1 MTASIRISLQPGE
14 RIFINGAALR
24 VDRRVSLEFLNPAT
38 FLLENH
44 VLQAEDATTPLKQ
57 LYFVLQAMLMDPA
70 MSSQTLALFKQFL
83 SASLAA
89 FENPAIL
96 AELKFIDGLVTSG
109 KSFEALRCLRGLF
122 REEQLILQARPTP
135 TPSPEPPQEATQKEV
150 A

>member
-1 MTASIRISLQPGE
+1 MSTSIRISLQPGE

-24 VDRRVSLEFLNPAT
+24 VDRRVSLEFLNGAT

-57 LYFVLQAMLMDPA
+57 LYFVLQTTLMDPA
-70 MSSQTLALFKQFL
+70 TAPQTLSLYRQFHV
-83 SASLAA
+83 SSLAA

-109 KSFEALRCLRGLF
+109 RSFEALKALRTLF
-122 REEQLILQARPTP
+122 PRESEILRTIPAY
-135 TPSPEPPQEATQKEV
+135 EGPQGAELQETMACK
-150 A
+150 

>member
-1 MTASIRISLQPGE
+1 MSASIRISLQPGE

-24 VDRRVSLEFLNPAT
+24 VDRRVSLEFLNSAT

-70 MSSQTLALFKQFL
+70 MAPQTQALFKQFL
-83 SASLAA
+83 AASLAA

-96 AELKFIDGLVTSG
+96 AELKFIDGLVASG
-109 KSFEALRCLRGLF
+109 KCFEALKCLRGLF
-122 REEQLILQARPTP
+122 AREAEILKVRKVVERREE
-135 TPSPEPPQEATQKEV
+135 EAALCK
-150 A
+150 

>member
-14 RIFINGAALR
+14 RIFVNGAALR
-24 VDRRVSLEFLNPAT
+24 VDRRVSLEFLNSAT

-44 VLQAEDATTPLKQ
+44 VLQAEDATTPLRQ
-57 LYFVLQAMLMDPA
+57 LYFVLQAMLMDPSMA
-70 MSSQTLALFKQFL
+70 PQTLALFKQFL

-96 AELKFIDGLVTSG
+96 AELKFIDGLVASG

-122 REEQLILQARPTP
+122 PQEQLILQARP
-135 TPSPEPPQEATQKEV
+135 SPVELQIVEEKEAV
-150 A
+150 